1 MLISKDQFCHF
12 VNRLVHCHEEQE
24 QFHEDMRKYFDHPI
38 CTYLDKA
45 IEGLKELLTV
55 VCECEEE
62 DDIFTWWLNEV
73 DIDNR
78 IINVQNTKTGDVTE
92 YDVLSVE
99 GLYNYLYDMYH
110 HDD

>member
-55 VCECEEE
+55 VCECEDE

-73 DIDNR
+73 DTDNR
-78 IINVQNTKTGDVTE
+78 IINVQNTTTGDVTE